1 MWRKIINVLK
11 KCLQFRCTNCGEESD
26 KWIYLS
32 QDVSNSSYIY
42 FADNLNEK
50 SFR

>member
-1 MWRKIINVLK
+1 MQSNMTNNLLK

-32 QDVSNSSYIY
+32 QDVGNPSYIY
-42 FADNLNEK
+42 VNW
-50 SFR
+50 